1 MCVKSNEQSS
11 KVLDMKHL
19 SIKNIT
25 VLTLATILM
34 TACGKDNMNKDALIG
49 QWVNTA
55 QTFEITIAGQ
65 EYIPEGCICMEFTND
80 KVWIL
85 DSRTDRLPAWH
96 SYTLSKESGKCLL
109 EIQGGCY
116 EGRVFIVEKLTN
128 DELVL
133 CPRYN
138 EIDIDRNFRYIMK
151 RDESSIWPN

>member
-1 MCVKSNEQSS
+1 MCVKSSEQSS

-25 VLTLATILM
+25 VLTLAAILM
-34 TACGKDNMNKDALIG
+34 AACGKDNMNKDALIG

-65 EYIPEGCICMEFTND
+65 EYIPDGCICMEFTND

-85 DSRTDRLPAWH
+85 DSRTDCLPAWH
-96 SYTLSKESGKCLL
+96 SYTLSKESGKWLL

-116 EGRVFIVEKLTN
+116 DGRVFIVEKLTN

-133 CPRYN
+133 SPSSHGV
-138 EIDIDRNFRYIMK
+138 DRNFRYIMK
-151 RDESSIWPN
+151 RAESSLWPN

>member
-1 MCVKSNEQSS
+1 MCVKSSEQSS

-34 TACGKDNMNKDALIG
+34 AACGKDNMNKDALIG

-85 DSRTDRLPAWH
+85 DSRTDCLPAWH
-96 SYTLSKESGKCLL
+96 SYTFSKESGKWLL

-116 EGRVFIVEKLTN
+116 DGRVFIVEKLTN

-133 CPRYN
+133 APFSSGV
-138 EIDIDRNFRYIMK
+138 DWDFRYIMK

>member
-1 MCVKSNEQSS
+1 
-11 KVLDMKHL
+11 MKHL

-34 TACGKDNMNKDALIG
+34 AACGKDNMNKDALVG

-65 EYIPEGCICMEFTND
+65 EYIPEGCICMEFTNN

-85 DSRTDRLPAWH
+85 DSRTDCLPAWH
-96 SYTLSKESGKCLL
+96 SYTLSKESGKLLL

-116 EGRVFIVEKLTN
+116 NGRVFVVEKLTN

-133 CPRYN
+133 APFSSGV
-138 EIDIDRNFRYIMK
+138 DWDFRYIMK

>member
-1 MCVKSNEQSS
+1 
-11 KVLDMKHL
+11 MKHL

-34 TACGKDNMNKDALIG
+34 AACGKDNMNKDALVG
-49 QWVNTA
+49 QWINTA

-65 EYIPEGCICMEFTND
+65 EYIPEGCICMEFTNN

-85 DSRTDRLPAWH
+85 DSRTDCLPAWH
-96 SYTLSKESGKCLL
+96 SYTLSKESGKLLL

-116 EGRVFIVEKLTN
+116 NGRVFVVEKLTN

-133 CPRYN
+133 SPSSHGV
-138 EIDIDRNFRYIMK
+138 DRNFRYIMK
-151 RDESSIWPN
+151 RAESSLWPN

>member
-1 MCVKSNEQSS
+1 
-11 KVLDMKHL
+11 MKHL

-85 DSRTDRLPAWH
+85 DSRTDCLPAWH
-96 SYTLSKESGKCLL
+96 SYTLSKESGKWLL

-116 EGRVFIVEKLTN
+116 DGRVFIVEKLTN

-133 CPRYN
+133 APFSSGV
-138 EIDIDRNFRYIMK
+138 DWDFRYIMK

>member
-1 MCVKSNEQSS
+1 
-11 KVLDMKHL
+11 MKHL

-25 VLTLATILM
+25 VLTLAAILM
-34 TACGKDNMNKDALIG
+34 AACGKDNMNKDALIG

-85 DSRTDRLPAWH
+85 DSRTDCLPAWH
-96 SYTLSKESGKCLL
+96 SYTLSKESGKWLL

-116 EGRVFIVEKLTN
+116 DGRVFIVEKLTN

-133 CPRYN
+133 APFSSGV
-138 EIDIDRNFRYIMK
+138 DWDFRYIMK

>member
-1 MCVKSNEQSS
+1 MCVKSSEQSS

-25 VLTLATILM
+25 VLALATILM
-34 TACGKDNMNKDALIG
+34 AACGKDNMNKDALIG

-85 DSRTDRLPAWH
+85 DSRTDCLPAWH
-96 SYTLSKESGKCLL
+96 SYTLSKESGKWLL

-116 EGRVFIVEKLTN
+116 DGRVFIVEKLTN

-133 CPRYN
+133 APFSSGV
-138 EIDIDRNFRYIMK
+138 DWDFRYIMK

>member
-1 MCVKSNEQSS
+1 
-11 KVLDMKHL
+11 MKHL

-34 TACGKDNMNKDALIG
+34 AACGKDKMNKDALIG
-49 QWVNTA
+49 QWFNTA

-85 DSRTDRLPAWH
+85 DSRTDCLPAWH
-96 SYTLSKESGKCLL
+96 SYTLTKESGKWLL

-116 EGRVFIVEKLTN
+116 DGRVFIVEKLTN

-133 CPRYN
+133 SPSSHGV
-138 EIDIDRNFRYIMK
+138 DRNFRYIMK
-151 RDESSIWPN
+151 RAESSLWPN

>member
-1 MCVKSNEQSS
+1 MCVKSSEKSS
-11 KVLDMKHL
+11 KVLDRKHL

-25 VLTLATILM
+25 VLTLAAILM
-34 TACGKDNMNKDALIG
+34 AACGKDNMNKDALIG

-55 QTFEITIAGQ
+55 PTFEITIAGQ

-85 DSRTDRLPAWH
+85 DSRTDCLPAWH
-96 SYTLSKESGKCLL
+96 SYTLSKESGKWLL
-109 EIQGGCY
+109 GIQGGCY
-116 EGRVFIVEKLTN
+116 DGRVFIVEKLTN

-133 CPRYN
+133 APFSSGV
-138 EIDIDRNFRYIMK
+138 DWDFRYIMK

>member
-1 MCVKSNEQSS
+1 MCVKFCEQSS
-11 KVLDMKHL
+11 KVVDMKHL

-34 TACGKDNMNKDALIG
+34 AACGEDNMNKDALVG

-85 DSRTDRLPAWH
+85 DSRTDCLPAWH
-96 SYTLSKESGKCLL
+96 SYTLTKESGKWLL

-116 EGRVFIVEKLTN
+116 DGRVFIVEKLTN

-133 CPRYN
+133 SPSSHGV
-138 EIDIDRNFRYIMK
+138 DRNFRYIMK
-151 RDESSIWPN
+151 RAESSLWPN

>member
-1 MCVKSNEQSS
+1 MCVKSSEQSS
-11 KVLDMKHL
+11 KVLNMKHL

-25 VLTLATILM
+25 VLTLVTILM
-34 TACGKDNMNKDALIG
+34 AACGKDNMNDALIG

-55 QTFEITIAGQ
+55 QTFEITITGQ

-85 DSRTDRLPAWH
+85 DSRTDCLPAWH
-96 SYTLSKESGKCLL
+96 SYTLSKESSKWLL

-116 EGRVFIVEKLTN
+116 NGGVFIVEKLTN

-133 CPRYN
+133 APFSSGV
-138 EIDIDRNFRYIMK
+138 DWDFRYIMK

>member
-1 MCVKSNEQSS
+1 
-11 KVLDMKHL
+11 MKHL

-25 VLTLATILM
+25 VLTLVTILM
-34 TACGKDNMNKDALIG
+34 AACGKDNMNKDALIG

-85 DSRTDRLPAWH
+85 DSRTDCLPAWH
-96 SYTLSKESGKCLL
+96 SYTFSKESGKWLL

-116 EGRVFIVEKLTN
+116 DGRVFMVEKLTN

-133 CPRYN
+133 SPSSHGV
-138 EIDIDRNFRYIMK
+138 DRNFRYIMK
-151 RDESSIWPN
+151 RAESSLWPN

>member
-1 MCVKSNEQSS
+1 MCVKSSEQSS

-25 VLTLATILM
+25 VLTLAAILM
-34 TACGKDNMNKDALIG
+34 AACGKDNMNKDALIG

-85 DSRTDRLPAWH
+85 DSRTDCLPAWH
-96 SYTLSKESGKCLL
+96 SYTLSKESGKWLL
-109 EIQGGCY
+109 GIQGGCY
-116 EGRVFIVEKLTN
+116 DGRVFIVEKLTN

-133 CPRYN
+133 APFSSGV
-138 EIDIDRNFRYIMK
+138 DWDFRYIMK

>member
-1 MCVKSNEQSS
+1 MCVKSSEQSS
-11 KVLDMKHL
+11 KVLNMKHL

-25 VLTLATILM
+25 DLALVNILM
-34 TACGKDNMNKDALIG
+34 AACGKDSMNKDALVG

-85 DSRTDRLPAWH
+85 DSRTDCLPAWH
-96 SYTLSKESGKCLL
+96 SYTLSKDSGTWLL
-109 EIQGGCY
+109 EIKGGCY
-116 EGRVFIVEKLTN
+116 NGGVFIVEKLTN
-128 DELVL
+128 EELVL
-133 CPRYN
+133 APFSSGV
-138 EIDIDRNFRYIMK
+138 DWDFRYIMK

>member
-1 MCVKSNEQSS
+1 
-11 KVLDMKHL
+11 MKHL

-34 TACGKDNMNKDALIG
+34 AACGKDNMNKDALIG

-65 EYIPEGCICMEFTND
+65 ESIPEGCICMEFTND

-85 DSRTDRLPAWH
+85 DSRTDCLPAWH
-96 SYTLSKESGKCLL
+96 SYTLSKESGKWLL

-116 EGRVFIVEKLTN
+116 NGRVFIVEKLTN

-133 CPRYN
+133 APFSSGV
-138 EIDIDRNFRYIMK
+138 DWDFRYIMK

>member
-1 MCVKSNEQSS
+1 
-11 KVLDMKHL
+11 MKHL

-25 VLTLATILM
+25 VLTLAAILM
-34 TACGKDNMNKDALIG
+34 AACGKDNMNKDALIG

-65 EYIPEGCICMEFTND
+65 EYIPEGCICMEFTNN

-85 DSRTDRLPAWH
+85 DSRTDCLPAWH
-96 SYTLSKESGKCLL
+96 SYTLSKESGKWLL

-116 EGRVFIVEKLTN
+116 DGRVFIVEKLTN

-133 CPRYN
+133 APFSSGV
-138 EIDIDRNFRYIMK
+138 DWDFRYIMK

>member
-1 MCVKSNEQSS
+1 MCVKSSEQSS
-11 KVLDMKHL
+11 KVLNMKHL

-25 VLTLATILM
+25 VLALVTILM
-34 TACGKDNMNKDALIG
+34 AACGKDNMNKDVLVG

-65 EYIPEGCICMEFTND
+65 EYIPEGCICMEFTNN

-85 DSRTDRLPAWH
+85 DSRTDCLPAWH
-96 SYTLSKESGKCLL
+96 SYTLSKESGKWLL

-116 EGRVFIVEKLTN
+116 NGRVFVVEKLTN

-133 CPRYN
+133 APFSSGV
-138 EIDIDRNFRYIMK
+138 DWDFRYIMK

>member
-1 MCVKSNEQSS
+1 
-11 KVLDMKHL
+11 MKHL

-34 TACGKDNMNKDALIG
+34 AACGKDNMNKDALIG

-85 DSRTDRLPAWH
+85 DSRTDCLPAWQ
-96 SYTLSKESGKCLL
+96 SYTFSKESGKWLL

-116 EGRVFIVEKLTN
+116 DGRVFMVEKLTN

-133 CPRYN
+133 SPSSHGV
-138 EIDIDRNFRYIMK
+138 DRNFRYIMK
-151 RDESSIWPN
+151 RAESSLWPN

>member
-1 MCVKSNEQSS
+1 
-11 KVLDMKHL
+11 MKHL

-34 TACGKDNMNKDALIG
+34 AACGKDNMSKDALVG

-65 EYIPEGCICMEFTND
+65 EYIPEGCICMEFTNN

-85 DSRTDRLPAWH
+85 DSRTDCLPAWH
-96 SYTLSKESGKCLL
+96 SYTLSKESGKLLL

-116 EGRVFIVEKLTN
+116 NGRVFVVEKLTN

-133 CPRYN
+133 SPSSHGV
-138 EIDIDRNFRYIMK
+138 DRNFRYIMK
-151 RDESSIWPN
+151 RAESSLWPN

>member
-1 MCVKSNEQSS
+1 MCVKSSEQSS

-34 TACGKDNMNKDALIG
+34 AACGKDNMNKDALIG

-85 DSRTDRLPAWH
+85 DSRTDCLPAWH
-96 SYTLSKESGKCLL
+96 SYTLTKESGKWLL

-116 EGRVFIVEKLTN
+116 DGRVFIVEKLTN

-133 CPRYN
+133 APFSSGV
-138 EIDIDRNFRYIMK
+138 DWDFRYIMK

>member
-1 MCVKSNEQSS
+1 
-11 KVLDMKHL
+11 MKHL

-25 VLTLATILM
+25 VLTLVTILM
-34 TACGKDNMNKDALIG
+34 AACGKDNMNDALIG

-55 QTFEITIAGQ
+55 QTFEITITGQ

-85 DSRTDRLPAWH
+85 DSRTDCLPAWH
-96 SYTLSKESGKCLL
+96 SYTLSKESSKWLL

-116 EGRVFIVEKLTN
+116 NGRVFIVEKLTN

-133 CPRYN
+133 APFSSGV
-138 EIDIDRNFRYIMK
+138 DWDFRYIMK

>member
-1 MCVKSNEQSS
+1 
-11 KVLDMKHL
+11 MKHL

-34 TACGKDNMNKDALIG
+34 AACGKDNMNKDALVG

-65 EYIPEGCICMEFTND
+65 EYIPEGCICMEFTNN

-85 DSRTDRLPAWH
+85 DSRTDCLPAWH
-96 SYTLSKESGKCLL
+96 SYTLSKDSGKWLL

-116 EGRVFIVEKLTN
+116 NGRVFVVEKLTN

-133 CPRYN
+133 APFSSGV
-138 EIDIDRNFRYIMK
+138 DWDFRYIMK

>member
-1 MCVKSNEQSS
+1 MCVKSSEQSS
-11 KVLDMKHL
+11 KVLNMKHL

-25 VLTLATILM
+25 VLTLVTILM
-34 TACGKDNMNKDALIG
+34 AACGKDNMNKDALVG

-55 QTFEITIAGQ
+55 QTIEITIAGQ
-65 EYIPEGCICMEFTND
+65 EYIPEGCICMEFTNN

-85 DSRTDRLPAWH
+85 DSRTDCLPAWH
-96 SYTLSKESGKCLL
+96 SYTLSKESGKWLL

-116 EGRVFIVEKLTN
+116 DGRVFIVEKLTN

-133 CPRYN
+133 APFSSGV
-138 EIDIDRNFRYIMK
+138 DWDFRYIMK

>member
-1 MCVKSNEQSS
+1 
-11 KVLDMKHL
+11 MKHL

-34 TACGKDNMNKDALIG
+34 AACGKDNMNKDALVG

-65 EYIPEGCICMEFTND
+65 EYIPEGCICMEFTNN

-85 DSRTDRLPAWH
+85 DSRTDCLPAWH
-96 SYTLSKESGKCLL
+96 SYTLTKESGKWLL

-116 EGRVFIVEKLTN
+116 NGRVFIVEKLTN

-133 CPRYN
+133 APFSSGV
-138 EIDIDRNFRYIMK
+138 DWDFRYIMK

>member
-1 MCVKSNEQSS
+1 
-11 KVLDMKHL
+11 MKHL

-25 VLTLATILM
+25 VLTLVTILM
-34 TACGKDNMNKDALIG
+34 AACGKDNMNKDALVG

-65 EYIPEGCICMEFTND
+65 EYIPEGCICMEFTNN

-85 DSRTDRLPAWH
+85 DSRTDCLPAWH
-96 SYTLSKESGKCLL
+96 SYTLSKESDKWLL

-116 EGRVFIVEKLTN
+116 NGRVFVVEKLTN

-133 CPRYN
+133 APFSSGV
-138 EIDIDRNFRYIMK
+138 DWDFRYIMK

>member
-1 MCVKSNEQSS
+1 
-11 KVLDMKHL
+11 MKHL

-34 TACGKDNMNKDALIG
+34 AACGKDNMNKDALVG

-85 DSRTDRLPAWH
+85 DSRTDCLPSWH
-96 SYTLSKESGKCLL
+96 SYTLTKESGKWLL

-116 EGRVFIVEKLTN
+116 DGRVFIVEKLTN

-133 CPRYN
+133 APFSSGV
-138 EIDIDRNFRYIMK
+138 DWDFRYIMK

>member
-1 MCVKSNEQSS
+1 MCVKSSEQSS
-11 KVLDMKHL
+11 KVLNMKHL

-25 VLTLATILM
+25 VLTLVTILM
-34 TACGKDNMNKDALIG
+34 AACGKDNMNDALIG

-55 QTFEITIAGQ
+55 QTFEITITGQ

-85 DSRTDRLPAWH
+85 DSRTDCLPAWH
-96 SYTLSKESGKCLL
+96 SYTLSKESSKWLL

-116 EGRVFIVEKLTN
+116 NGRVFIVEKLTN

-133 CPRYN
+133 APFSSGV
-138 EIDIDRNFRYIMK
+138 DWDFRYIMK

>member
-1 MCVKSNEQSS
+1 
-11 KVLDMKHL
+11 MKHL

-25 VLTLATILM
+25 VLTLAAILM
-34 TACGKDNMNKDALIG
+34 AACGKDNMNKDALVG

-85 DSRTDRLPAWH
+85 DSRTDCLPAWH
-96 SYTLSKESGKCLL
+96 SYTLSKESGKWLL

-116 EGRVFIVEKLTN
+116 DGRVFIVEKLTN

-133 CPRYN
+133 APFSSGV
-138 EIDIDRNFRYIMK
+138 DWDFRYIMK

>member
-1 MCVKSNEQSS
+1 MCVKSSEQSS
-11 KVLDMKHL
+11 KVVDMKHI

-34 TACGKDNMNKDALIG
+34 AACGKDNMNKDALIG

-85 DSRTDRLPAWH
+85 DSRTDCLPAWH
-96 SYTLSKESGKCLL
+96 SYTLSKESGKWLL
-109 EIQGGCY
+109 GIQGGCY
-116 EGRVFIVEKLTN
+116 DGRVFIVEKLTN

-133 CPRYN
+133 APFSSGV
-138 EIDIDRNFRYIMK
+138 DWDFRYIMK

>member
-1 MCVKSNEQSS
+1 MCVKSSEQSS
-11 KVLDMKHL
+11 KVLNMKHL

-34 TACGKDNMNKDALIG
+34 AACGKDNMNKDALVG

-65 EYIPEGCICMEFTND
+65 EYIPEGCICMEFTNN

-85 DSRTDRLPAWH
+85 DSRTDCLPAWH
-96 SYTLSKESGKCLL
+96 SYTLSKESGKWLL

-116 EGRVFIVEKLTN
+116 NGRVFIVEKLTN

-133 CPRYN
+133 APFSSGV
-138 EIDIDRNFRYIMK
+138 DWDFRYIMK

>member
-1 MCVKSNEQSS
+1 
-11 KVLDMKHL
+11 MKHL

-25 VLTLATILM
+25 VLTLAAILM
-34 TACGKDNMNKDALIG
+34 VACGKENVNKDALIG

-85 DSRTDRLPAWH
+85 DSRTDCLPAWH
-96 SYTLSKESGKCLL
+96 SYTLTKESGKWLL

-116 EGRVFIVEKLTN
+116 DGRVFIVEKLTN

-133 CPRYN
+133 SPSSHGV
-138 EIDIDRNFRYIMK
+138 DRNFRYIMK
-151 RDESSIWPN
+151 RAESSLWPN

>member
-1 MCVKSNEQSS
+1 MCVKSCEQSS
-11 KVLDMKHL
+11 KVLNMKHL

-34 TACGKDNMNKDALIG
+34 VACGKENVNKDALIG

-85 DSRTDRLPAWH
+85 DSRTDCLPAWH
-96 SYTLSKESGKCLL
+96 SYTLTKESGKWLL

-116 EGRVFIVEKLTN
+116 DGRVFIVEKLTN

-133 CPRYN
+133 SPSSHGV
-138 EIDIDRNFRYIMK
+138 DRNFRYIMK
-151 RDESSIWPN
+151 RAESSLWPN

>member
-1 MCVKSNEQSS
+1 MCVKSSEQSS

-25 VLTLATILM
+25 VLTLAAILM
-34 TACGKDNMNKDALIG
+34 AACGKDNMNKDALIG

-85 DSRTDRLPAWH
+85 DSRTDCLPAWH
-96 SYTLSKESGKCLL
+96 SYTLSKESGKWLL

-116 EGRVFIVEKLTN
+116 DGRVFIVEKLTN
-128 DELVL
+128 DELLLAPFSSGV
-133 CPRYN
+133 
-138 EIDIDRNFRYIMK
+138 DWDFRYIMK

>member
-1 MCVKSNEQSS
+1 
-11 KVLDMKHL
+11 MKHL

-25 VLTLATILM
+25 VLTLAAILM
-34 TACGKDNMNKDALIG
+34 AACGKDNMNKDALIG

-85 DSRTDRLPAWH
+85 DSRTDCLPAWH
-96 SYTLSKESGKCLL
+96 SYTLSKESGKWLL
-109 EIQGGCY
+109 GIQGGCY
-116 EGRVFIVEKLTN
+116 DGRVFIVEKLTN

-133 CPRYN
+133 APFSSGV
-138 EIDIDRNFRYIMK
+138 DWDFRYIMK

>member
-1 MCVKSNEQSS
+1 
-11 KVLDMKHL
+11 MKHL

-34 TACGKDNMNKDALIG
+34 VACGKENVNKDALVG

-85 DSRTDRLPAWH
+85 DSRTDCLPAWH
-96 SYTLSKESGKCLL
+96 SYTLTKESGKWLL

-116 EGRVFIVEKLTN
+116 DGRVFIVEKLTN

-133 CPRYN
+133 SPSSHGV
-138 EIDIDRNFRYIMK
+138 DRNFRYIMK
-151 RDESSIWPN
+151 RAESSLWPN

>member
-1 MCVKSNEQSS
+1 
-11 KVLDMKHL
+11 MKHL

-25 VLTLATILM
+25 VLTLAAILM
-34 TACGKDNMNKDALIG
+34 AACGKDNMNKDALIG

-85 DSRTDRLPAWH
+85 DSRTDCLPAWH
-96 SYTLSKESGKCLL
+96 SYTLTKESGKWLL

-116 EGRVFIVEKLTN
+116 DGRVFIVEKLTN

-133 CPRYN
+133 APFSSGV
-138 EIDIDRNFRYIMK
+138 DWDFRYIMK

>member
-1 MCVKSNEQSS
+1 MFVKSSEQSS
-11 KVLDMKHL
+11 KVLNMKHL

-25 VLTLATILM
+25 VLTLVTILM
-34 TACGKDNMNKDALIG
+34 AACGKDNMNKDALVG

-85 DSRTDRLPAWH
+85 DSRTDCLPAWH
-96 SYTLSKESGKCLL
+96 SYTLSKESGKWLL
-109 EIQGGCY
+109 GIQGGCY
-116 EGRVFIVEKLTN
+116 DGRVFIVEKLTN

-133 CPRYN
+133 APFSSGV
-138 EIDIDRNFRYIMK
+138 DWDFRYIMK